1 VLVVPE
7 NLVGAAVVADRQ
19 RRLVTSNRAES
30 AGSSEVEATA
40 LAPEERRRALW
51 FGYALWR

>member
-19 RRLVTSNRAES
+19 RHLVTSNRAES
-30 AGSSEVEATA
+30 ARSSEVETTA
-40 LAPEERRRALW
+40 LAPEERRRPLW